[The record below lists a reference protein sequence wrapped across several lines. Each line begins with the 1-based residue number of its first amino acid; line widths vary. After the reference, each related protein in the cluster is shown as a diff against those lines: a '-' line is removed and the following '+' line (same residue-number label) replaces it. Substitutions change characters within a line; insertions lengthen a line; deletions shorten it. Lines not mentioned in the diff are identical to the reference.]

1 MVNDKVNDMFEQ
13 QQNTGKSASLAEKY
27 ANAVGQLSDAND
39 RAAHAEH
46 DLQVERITRQDLIDE
61 EVARR
66 VAEAEERIRKE
77 VEAELADQKK
87 ALESRKQE
95 LDIREKEIVN

>member
-95 LDIREKEIVN
+95 LDIR

>member
-1 MVNDKVNDMFEQ
+1 MFEQ

-66 VAEAEERIRKE
+66 VAEAEEW
-77 VEAELADQKK
+77 VFYFVSVTSDDVAFLA
-87 ALESRKQE
+87 
-95 LDIREKEIVN
+95 

>member
-1 MVNDKVNDMFEQ
+1 MVNNKVNDMFEQ
-13 QQNTGKSASLAEKY
+13 QQNTGKSTSLAEKY

-46 DLQVERITRQDLIDE
+46 DLQVERSTRLDLIDE

-77 VEAELADQKK
+77 LEAQFAD
-87 ALESRKQE
+87 
-95 LDIREKEIVN
+95 

>member
-1 MVNDKVNDMFEQ
+1 MFEQ
-13 QQNTGKSASLAEKY
+13 QQKTGKSASLAEKY
-27 ANAVGQLSDAND
+27 ANAVGQLSEAND

-66 VAEAEERIRKE
+66 VAEAEERIRLK
-77 VEAELADQKK
+77 VEAEFAEQKK
-87 ALESRKQE
+87 ALENQKQE
-95 LDIREKEIVN
+95 LEAREK

>member
-27 ANAVGQLSDAND
+27 ANAVGRLSDAND
-39 RAAHAEH
+39 RAEH

-77 VEAELADQKK
+77 LEAQLADKT
-87 ALESRKQE
+87 
-95 LDIREKEIVN
+95 KE